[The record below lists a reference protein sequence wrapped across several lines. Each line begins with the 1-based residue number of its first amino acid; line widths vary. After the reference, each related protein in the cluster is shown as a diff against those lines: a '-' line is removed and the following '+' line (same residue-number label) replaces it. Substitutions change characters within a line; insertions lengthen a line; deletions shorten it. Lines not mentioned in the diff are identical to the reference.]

1 MDSKKGII
9 FTGAVIGIL
18 AVILVRFGNP
28 VNMGICIACFIRDT
42 TGSLGLQRADTVQ
55 YIRPEI
61 IGIVL
66 GAFIMAL
73 GKKEFDVRGGSSP
86 LIRFILG
93 FVVMI
98 GALMF
103 LGCPLRMVLRLGG
116 GDLNALFGLAGFAV
130 GIGVGIIFLKSGFSL
145 KRTYRLSKLEGYLFP
160 MVNIGLLIL
169 LLTAPAFIFFSKKGP
184 GSLHAP
190 VWIALAAGLMVGVL
204 VQRTRLCMVGGIRD
218 AILFKDTYL
227 ILGFISIIVF
237 STLGNLYFGFY
248 KLGFTGQPIA
258 HVDGLWNFLGMAL
271 AGWGSVLLG
280 GCPLRQLILASE
292 GNVDSVITILGMSAG
307 AAFAHN
313 FSLAAS
319 AQGPSPNGKIAVLI
333 GFALLL
339 IIAYFN
345 LEKDAKVSV
354 QGGVKIGAN

>member
-18 AVILVRFGNP
+18 AVILVRFSNP
-28 VNMGICIACFIRDT
+28 INYGLCIACFIRDT
-42 TGSLGLQRADTVQ
+42 TGALGLHRAEVVQ
-55 YIRPEI
+55 YIRPEL

-66 GAFIMAL
+66 GAFLMAF

-86 LIRFILG
+86 FLRFILG

-116 GDLNALFGLAGFAV
+116 GDLNALFGLGGFAAGIVV
-130 GIGVGIIFLKSGFSL
+130 GIVFLKSGFSL
-145 KRTYRLSKLEGYLFP
+145 KRTYKQSKLEGFLFP
-160 MVNIGLLIL
+160 MVTVGLFVL
-169 LLTAPAFIFFSKKGP
+169 LLAAPAFIFFSTKGP
-184 GSLHAP
+184 GAGHAP
-190 VWIALAAGLMVGVL
+190 VLISLGAGLVIGVL

-227 ILGFISIIVF
+227 ILGFISIIAF
-237 STLGNLYFGFY
+237 ASLGNLYFGFY
-248 KLGFTGQPIA
+248 KLGFASQSIA
-258 HVDGLWNFLGMAL
+258 HTDGLWNFLGMAL

-280 GCPLRQLILASE
+280 GCPLRQLILAAE
-292 GNVDSVITILGMSAG
+292 GNVDSVLTILGMSAG

-339 IIAYFN
+339 IIAFFN
-345 LEKDAKVSV
+345 LKEDWQTTVR
-354 QGGVKIGAN
+354 GGAKIGAN

>member
-1 MDSKKGII
+1 MESKKGII
-9 FTGAVIGIL
+9 FTGAIIGIL

-42 TGSLGLQRADTVQ
+42 AGALGLQRADTVQ

-86 LIRFILG
+86 FIRFILG

-116 GDLNALFGLAGFAV
+116 GDLNALIGLGGFAV

-160 MVNIGLLIL
+160 MVNLGLLIL

-190 VWIALAAGLMVGVL
+190 IWIALAVGLIVGVL

-237 STLGNLYFGFY
+237 ATLGNLYFGFY
-248 KLGFTGQPIA
+248 KLGFVGQSIA

-345 LEKDAKVSV
+345 LEKDVKASV

>member
-42 TGSLGLQRADTVQ
+42 TGALGLQRAEIVQ

-66 GAFIMAL
+66 GAFLISFA
-73 GKKEFDVRGGSSP
+73 KKEFDVRGGSSP
-86 LIRFILG
+86 FIRFILG

-103 LGCPLRMVLRLGG
+103 LGCPLRMVLRIGG
-116 GDLNALFGLAGFAV
+116 GDLNALFGLAGFAAGIIV
-130 GIGVGIIFLKSGFSL
+130 GIVFLKRGFSL
-145 KRTYRLSKLEGYLFP
+145 KRTYKLSKLEGYLFP

-190 VWIALAAGLMVGVL
+190 IWIALAVGLIVGVL

-237 STLGNLYFGFY
+237 ATLGNLYFGFY
-248 KLGFTGQPIA
+248 KLGFAGQSIA

-345 LEKDAKVSV
+345 LEKDVKATV

>member
-42 TGSLGLQRADTVQ
+42 AGALGLQRADTVQ

-66 GAFIMAL
+66 GAFIMAF

-86 LIRFILG
+86 FIRFILG

-116 GDLNALFGLAGFAV
+116 GDLNALVGLAGFVV

-160 MVNIGLLIL
+160 MVNLGLLIL

-190 VWIALAAGLMVGVL
+190 IWIALAVGLIVGVL

-237 STLGNLYFGFY
+237 ATLGNLYFGFY
-248 KLGFTGQPIA
+248 KLGFAGQSIA

-292 GNVDSVITILGMSAG
+292 GNVDSVITILGMSTG

-333 GFALLL
+333 GFVLLL

-345 LEKDAKVSV
+345 LEKDVKASV

>member
-9 FTGAVIGIL
+9 FTGAVIGLL

-42 TGSLGLQRADTVQ
+42 AGAVGLHRAEVVQ

-66 GAFIMAL
+66 GAFIMAF

-86 LIRFILG
+86 FIRFILG
-93 FVVMI
+93 FIVMI

-116 GDLNALFGLAGFAV
+116 GDLNALIGLAGFAV
-130 GIGVGIIFLKSGFSL
+130 GIVVGIIFLKSGFSL
-145 KRTYRLSKLEGYLFP
+145 KRTYKLSKLEGYLFQIL
-160 MVNIGLLIL
+160 NIGLFIL

-184 GSLHAP
+184 GAAHAS
-190 VWIALAAGLMVGVL
+190 VWIALSAGLIIGGL

-237 STLGNLYFGFY
+237 ATLGNLYFGFY
-248 KLGFTGQPIA
+248 KLGFVGQSVA
-258 HVDGLWNFLGMAL
+258 HADGLWNFLGMAL

-280 GCPLRQLILASE
+280 GCPLRQLILAAE
-292 GNVDSVITILGMSAG
+292 GNVDSVITIMGMAAG

-313 FSLAAS
+313 FALAAS

-333 GFALLL
+333 GFAFLLV
-339 IIAYFN
+339 IAYFN
-345 LEKDAKVSV
+345 LEKDLKSTVK
-354 QGGVKIGAN
+354 GGVKFGAN

>member
-1 MDSKKGII
+1 MDNKKGII
-9 FTGAVIGIL
+9 LTGAVIGIL

-28 VNMGICIACFIRDT
+28 VNMGICIACFIRDM
-42 TGSLGLQRADTVQ
+42 TGALGLHRADVVQ

-66 GAFIMAL
+66 GAFVMAI

-86 LIRFILG
+86 FIRFLLG
-93 FVVMI
+93 FIVMI

-130 GIGVGIIFLKSGFSL
+130 GIVVGIIFLRNGFSL

-160 MVNIGLLIL
+160 MLNIGLFIL

-184 GSLHAP
+184 GAAHAS
-190 VWIALAAGLMVGVL
+190 VWIALAVGLIVGVL

-237 STLGNLYFGFY
+237 ASLGNLYFGFY
-248 KLGFTGQPIA
+248 KLGFSGQSVA

-280 GCPLRQLILASE
+280 GCPLRQLILAAE
-292 GNVDSVITILGMSAG
+292 GNVDSVITVLGMSAG

-333 GFALLL
+333 GFVILLM
-339 IIAYFN
+339 IAFFN
-345 LEKDAKVSV
+345 QEKDAKVTV
-354 QGGVKIGAN
+354 KGGVKIGAN

>member
-28 VNMGICIACFIRDT
+28 VNMGLCIACFIRDT
-42 TGSLGLQRADTVQ
+42 TGALGLQRAEVVQ

-66 GAFIMAL
+66 GAFMMAL

-86 LIRFILG
+86 FIRFILG

-116 GDLNALFGLAGFAV
+116 GDLNALIGLAGFAV

-160 MVNIGLLIL
+160 MVNLGLLIL
-169 LLTAPAFIFFSKKGP
+169 LLTAPAFIFFSKRGP

-190 VWIALAAGLMVGVL
+190 IWIALAVGLIVGVL

-237 STLGNLYFGFY
+237 ATLGNLYFGFY
-248 KLGFTGQPIA
+248 KLGFAGQSVA

-339 IIAYFN
+339 IIAYFY
-345 LEKDAKVSV
+345 LEKDVKASV

>member
-1 MDSKKGII
+1 LDSKKGII
-9 FTGAVIGIL
+9 FTGALIGIL

-42 TGSLGLQRADTVQ
+42 AGALGLHRADVVQ

-66 GAFIMAL
+66 GAFMMAF

-86 LIRFILG
+86 FIRFVLG
-93 FVVMI
+93 FIVMI

-116 GDLNALFGLAGFAV
+116 GDLNALIGLAGFVV
-130 GIGVGIIFLKSGFSL
+130 GIIVGIIFLKSGFSL

-160 MVNIGLLIL
+160 MLNIVLFIL

-184 GSLHAP
+184 GAMHASM
-190 VWIALAAGLMVGVL
+190 WIALAAGLIIGGL

-227 ILGFISIIVF
+227 ILGFISIFVF
-237 STLGNLYFGFY
+237 ATLGNLYFGFY
-248 KLGFTGQPIA
+248 KLGFTGQSIA
-258 HVDGLWNFLGMAL
+258 HTDGLWNFLGMAL

-319 AQGPSPNGKIAVLI
+319 AQGPSPNGKIAVFI

-345 LEKDAKVSV
+345 LEQDVKAAVK
-354 QGGVKIGAN
+354 GGVKVGAN

>member
-42 TGSLGLQRADTVQ
+42 AGSLGLHRADVVQ

-66 GAFIMAL
+66 GAFMIAF

-86 LIRFILG
+86 FIRFILG

-116 GDLNALFGLAGFAV
+116 GDLNALIGLAGFVV
-130 GIGVGIIFLKSGFSL
+130 GIIVGIIFLKSGFSL
-145 KRTYRLSKLEGYLFP
+145 KRTYRLSKFEGYLFP
-160 MVNIGLLIL
+160 MVNIGLFIL

-184 GSLHAP
+184 GAAHAS
-190 VWIALAAGLMVGVL
+190 VWIALAAGLIIGVL

-227 ILGFISIIVF
+227 ILGFISIFVF
-237 STLGNLYFGFY
+237 ATLGNLYFGFY
-248 KLGFTGQPIA
+248 KLGFSGQSIA
-258 HVDGLWNFLGMAL
+258 HADGLWNFLGMAL

-280 GCPLRQLILASE
+280 GCPLRQLILAAE

-313 FSLAAS
+313 FSLASS

-339 IIAYFN
+339 MIAYFN
-345 LEKDAKVSV
+345 LEKDVKATVK
-354 QGGVKIGAN
+354 GGVRVGTN

>member
-28 VNMGICIACFIRDT
+28 VNMGLCIACFIRDT
-42 TGSLGLQRADTVQ
+42 TGALGLQRAEVVQ

-66 GAFIMAL
+66 GAFMMAL

-86 LIRFILG
+86 FIRFILG

-116 GDLNALFGLAGFAV
+116 GDLNALIGLTGFAV
-130 GIGVGIIFLKSGFSL
+130 GIAVGIIFLKSGFSL

-160 MVNIGLLIL
+160 MVNLGLLIL

-184 GSLHAP
+184 GSLHTP
-190 VWIALAAGLMVGVL
+190 IWIALAVGLIVGVL

-237 STLGNLYFGFY
+237 ATLGNLYFGFY
-248 KLGFTGQPIA
+248 KLGFAGQSVA

-345 LEKDAKVSV
+345 LEKDVKASV